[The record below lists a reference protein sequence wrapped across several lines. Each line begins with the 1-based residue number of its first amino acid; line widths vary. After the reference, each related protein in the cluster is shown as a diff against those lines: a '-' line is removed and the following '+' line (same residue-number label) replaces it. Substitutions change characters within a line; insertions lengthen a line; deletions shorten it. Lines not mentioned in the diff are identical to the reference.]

1 MAHPPDIDSNLTL
14 SDFLNKTVGS
24 TKGIK
29 LDFKTITV
37 VQPSL
42 HMLKSKLSGKVFDN
56 PIWLN
61 ADILPGPCYDKV
73 CMPVD
78 HMQFLALCK
87 HYFPEATLS
96 ISWTTGSD
104 MTPQEN
110 YYNWSQVISMGKLAS
125 KIIQPITFPMRAV
138 LLQRSATQID
148 WLLDL
153 SHTFTI
159 TVWSS
164 SRDKVEV
171 KDLVALRQR
180 VSDHS
185 RIYYDLPSEQDR
197 AFKEALKMVDPS
209 FDKDGER
216 SFAWQARAQTQ
227 CEDVLVGYNS
237 VMFSGD
243 GGEVLSEKTLYA
255 VYAKY
260 VLYIDGVCTFID
272 TEGLDG
278 KKSITVSLHV
288 ANTTGMP
295 THVNSDRVVS
305 LVLYS
310 DGIFQLSVS
319 GGEKKEGSVNSES
332 GVFKFQIEEGSSN
345 GKQRTFKCQITAQDR
360 KRVKA
365 SVSLTM
371 ESEPMAGHLK
381 IEVGKQSGAVLVE
394 KMEFKATAE
403 ETSGTRS
410 VNEGYQ
416 TMIFILCTIFLSFCQ
431 M

>member
-37 VQPSL
+37 VQPSFQ
-42 HMLKSKLSGKVFDN
+42 MLKSKLSGKVFNN

-73 CMPVD
+73 CIPVD
-78 HMQFLALCK
+78 HIQFPALCK

-104 MTPQEN
+104 MTRQEN
-110 YYNWSQVISMGKLAS
+110 YFSWSQVISMGKLAS
-125 KIIQPITFPMRAV
+125 QIIQPITFPMRAV

-148 WLLDL
+148 CLLNL
-153 SHTFTI
+153 SHAFTI

-171 KDLVALRQR
+171 KDLVVLWQR
-180 VSDHS
+180 LSDHS
-185 RIYYDLPSEQDR
+185 RIYYDLPSEQDK
-197 AFKEALKMVDPS
+197 AFKEALKMTGTS
-209 FDKDGER
+209 FDKDGEK

-260 VLYIDGVCTFID
+260 VLYIDGVCTFIN

-278 KKSITVSLHV
+278 KKSITISINV
-288 ANTTGMP
+288 ASTTGVLTDM
-295 THVNSDRVVS
+295 NSDRFVS
-305 LVLYS
+305 LVLYN

-319 GGEKKEGSVNSES
+319 GGEKKEGSVKSEN
-332 GVFKFQIEEGSSN
+332 GVFKFQIEEGSFN
-345 GKQRTFKCQITAQDR
+345 GKQRFFKCQITAQGS
-360 KRVKA
+360 KGVKV
-365 SVSLTM
+365 SVSLTV
-371 ESEPMAGHLK
+371 ESEPMADHLK
-381 IEVGKQSGAVLVE
+381 IEVGKQPGAVLVE
-394 KMEFKATAE
+394 KVAFKATA
-403 ETSGTRS
+403 GARS

-416 TMIFILCTIFLSFCQ
+416 TIVFILCTIFLSFCYIII